1 MKRSSFIT
9 QFKIKFLLPFISCRK
24 VLGKMPA
31 CINFIKQ
38 VSQKNERFF
47 IYLLYFSSVKNIFHQ
62 SFLYTLVVFPIT
74 LSWFRIVSELI
85 TALIIENMSRI
96 ASLSDII
103 MFNLFTAATKEGSS
117 NSRLSIIALFRMTS
131 PLDSSHVIRFTR
143 FVELYLEYCNLS
155 FSQTKQAQ

>member
-1 MKRSSFIT
+1 MKRSSFVT
-9 QFKIKFLLPFISCRK
+9 QFKIEFLLPFISCRK

-31 CINFIKQ
+31 LISLSKFRRRMRDFLFIFCI
-38 VSQKNERFF
+38 
-47 IYLLYFSSVKNIFHQ
+47 FSSVKNIFHQ

-143 FVELYLEYCNLS
+143 FVGTYLEYCNLS